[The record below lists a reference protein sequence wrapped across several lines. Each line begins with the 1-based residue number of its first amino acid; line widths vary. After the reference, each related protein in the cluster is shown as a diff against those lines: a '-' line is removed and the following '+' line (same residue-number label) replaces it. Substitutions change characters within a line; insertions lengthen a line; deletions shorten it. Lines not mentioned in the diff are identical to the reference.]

1 MNTKGFLLIF
11 ISVLTI
17 FSCRKDDICTEGGT
31 PKLIISFYDFNVPV
45 NNIYGFSF
53 APVLKNVDTLTVVAL
68 PVLDTIIYKKAL
80 DHIGL
85 PLNTAADNSQFIL
98 IKDNNPDTLNFSYT
112 RENVFVSKSCGYKT
126 IFHQLNLD
134 LQQDSDNWI
143 KRIEINNNE
152 IKTDTITHVK
162 IYH

>member
-1 MNTKGFLLIF
+1 MNVKSFLLIF

-31 PKLIISFYDFNVPV
+31 PKLGISFYDN
-45 NNIYGFSF
+45 SSST
-53 APVLKNVDTLTVVAL
+53 DTLKVVNDLTVIAL
-68 PVLDTIIYKKAL
+68 PIQDTIINNKSPE
-80 DHIGL
+80 HIDL
-85 PLNTAADNSQFIL
+85 PLNTGADNSQFIL

-112 RENVFVSKSCGYKT
+112 RENVFVSKSCGYMT

-143 KRIEINNNE
+143 KRIEIINNE